1 MALRS
6 PLTPARLTP
15 EQFEAVAALPENR
28 ERRVEYVL
36 GELVEMV
43 SNDRSSALALAL
55 GSALYT
61 YLQQHPIGWMTGA
74 DGGYVLGNSRVIPD
88 AAVILFSRRTGPV
101 EQAWSTSGLD
111 LAVEVLSPSDR
122 TSDVAAK
129 LRIYAQAGVLV
140 WLVDPEDKSLTVLPP
155 AGLPTVLHAD
165 DTLDGGDVLPGFR
178 LPLRALFPEN

>member
-1 MALRS
+1 
-6 PLTPARLTP
+6 
-15 EQFEAVAALPENR
+15 
-28 ERRVEYVL
+28 
-36 GELVEMV
+36 
-43 SNDRSSALALAL
+43 
-55 GSALYT
+55 
-61 YLQQHPIGWMTGA
+61 
-74 DGGYVLGNSRVIPD
+74 
-88 AAVILFSRRTGPV
+88 VILFSRRAGPV
-101 EQAWSTSGLD
+101 GQAWSTSGLD

-122 TSDVAAK
+122 TPDVSAK